1 MFGLILLYRL
11 LFDIISFDVA
21 AVLFLFSFIADDEE
35 KSAIDPIR
43 DTKMCRDAA
52 RALFY
57 LALGPDKTSSSS
69 YQTPDFVLT
78 VLFTTTFIPQPP
90 PSFLLSLPHPFTPLL
105 FFQRQC
111 HQSHGPVESI

>member
-21 AVLFLFSFIADDEE
+21 AVLFVFSFIADDEE

-69 YQTPDFVLT
+69 YQTPDFVLM

-90 PSFLLSLPHPFTPLL
+90 PPRFYYLFPTRSLPSFSFRGSVINLMV
-105 FFQRQC
+105 Q
-111 HQSHGPVESI
+111 